1 MMSLMTSEPPL
12 PVVPA
17 GAVPVGEAAHVVAD
31 ADGGRVFVRG
41 ELTFV
46 WDAGDEVG
54 RRLAAVQLVRIQAAT
69 AVDVAAAFDASTVTL
84 WRWRTDLTEGGV
96 GALADEKK
104 GPKGP
109 SKLTEQVVADIR
121 SRRAGKA
128 SLRAIA
134 AAVGVSTGSVRRAL
148 AGEPTAVEPTPE
160 KVTPEESPG
169 GGAPSDANDNA
180 DADAGDDGAGVGVDV
195 GVDVG
200 GGLAPVAVLP
210 VLGAPVARRG
220 ERAAARAGLLQA
232 AEPVFTPCARVPLA
246 GLFLALPALAATG
259 LLTCANSVFGAL
271 PGGFYGLDT
280 VLLDWV
286 ARVLVGEPRAE
297 GATRV
302 DPLDLGRFLGMDRA
316 PEVKTIRRRLTHLAA
331 AGKGADLLEAM
342 ATHLLA
348 RENAQDQ
355 DVPFLFYVDGHV
367 RAYHGTRKVAK
378 THLARTRFPAPATLE
393 TWVADAHG
401 DPVLVVMAEPG
412 ASLAGELRRLVPTLR
427 AAVGHE
433 RRVLVAFDRG
443 GWSPALFKD
452 LHEAAFDVMTW
463 RKGAAPDLPAE
474 AFTQVTYLD
483 PGGGAHSWDLADT
496 TVDLPLGEAPGA
508 GTFRMRQVT
517 RRETKKGRTRQIH
530 VVTTRT
536 DLTPGEVMHAMGMRW
551 RQENHFRYARMRLDL
566 DSHDSYEATDDDPA
580 RMVPNPAKTAA
591 RAEVATARAHLAAV
605 RARTDTNL
613 LRLRSPEPGTDV
625 TITNAMLAD
634 LTADLRAAQADLTT
648 AQETNKATPAR
659 LPLAQVNPGQQILDI
674 ETKLIT
680 HAVKIAAYRVMTTLA
695 RDIRLN
701 TDYARAGDEAHA
713 LARQILTHTGDIHP
727 QPGTLTIRL
736 DPLPTARATRAAEQ
750 LCEHLSA
757 TATTYPGT
765 QMITRYEVKN
775 RP

>member
-1 MMSLMTSEPPL
+1 M
-12 PVVPA
+12 
-17 GAVPVGEAAHVVAD
+17 VAD

-84 WRWRTDLTEGGV
+84 WRWRTDLAEGGV

-148 AGEPTAVEPTPE
+148 AGEPTPE
-160 KVTPEESPG
+160 KVAPEKVAPEKVAPEEGPGQVALAGGTCAADATGGSGAG
-169 GGAPSDANDNA
+169 GGGS
-180 DADAGDDGAGVGVDV
+180 
-195 GVDVG
+195 
-200 GGLAPVAVLP
+200 APVAVLP
-210 VLGAPVARRG
+210 VLGAPAPRRG
-220 ERAAARAGLLQA
+220 ERAAARAGLLDH
-232 AEPVFTPCARVPLA
+232 AEPVFTPCGRVRLA
-246 GLFLALPALAATG
+246 GLFLGLPALAATG
-259 LLTCANSVFGAL
+259 LLTCANTVFGAL

-286 ARVLVGEPRAE
+286 GRVLAGQPRAE

-302 DPLDLGRFLGMDRA
+302 DPIDLGRFLGMDRA
-316 PEVKTIRRRLTHLAA
+316 PEVKTIRRKMAHLAG

-348 RENAQDQ
+348 RENARDE
-355 DVPFLFYVDGHV
+355 DAPFLFYVDGHV

-412 ASLAGELRRLVPTLR
+412 ASLASELRRLAPTLR
-427 AAVGHE
+427 TAVGHE

-443 GWSPALFKD
+443 GWSPTLFKD

-463 RKGAAPDLPAE
+463 RKGHTPDLPE
-474 AFTQVTYLD
+474 QAFTQVRHVD
-483 PGGGAHSWDLADT
+483 PGGGVHSWDLADT
-496 TVDLPLGEAPGA
+496 LVDLPLGDAPGA

-517 RRETKKGRTRQIH
+517 RREAKKGRTRQLH
-530 VVTTRT
+530 VLTTRT
-536 DLTPGEVMHAMGMRW
+536 DLPPGEVMHTMGMRW

-566 DSHDSYEATDDDPA
+566 DSHDSYAHTDDDPT
-580 RMVPNPAKTAA
+580 RMVPNPAKTTA
-591 RAEVATARAHLAAV
+591 RADVAAARAHLAAV
-605 RARTDTNL
+605 RARTDTDL
-613 LRLRSPEPGTDV
+613 LRLRSPEPGSDGV

-634 LTADLRAAQADLTT
+634 LTADLRAAQDDLAT
-648 AQETNKATPAR
+648 AQQANRATPAR
-659 LPLAQVNPGQQILDI
+659 LPLAQVNPGQQILDVQ
-674 ETKLIT
+674 TKLIT
-680 HAVKIAAYRVMTTLA
+680 HAVKIAAYRVMTALA

-701 TDYARAGDEAHA
+701 TTYARAGDEAHT
-713 LARQILTHTGDIHP
+713 LARALLTHTGDIHP
-727 QPGTLTIRL
+727 TGDTLTIRL
-736 DPLPTARATRAAEQ
+736 DPLPTARATRAAQQ
-750 LCEHLSA
+750 LCQHLTA

-765 QMITRYEVKN
+765 QMIIRYEVKP